1 VCTGSYRSLATA
13 DFYDLHLMTAIAAA
27 VTAHATG
34 ASSSS
39 SSGSAGRPIAS
50 QDVSMLAWSFGHICS
65 KHWTLGQ
72 CAVELMQQVQTVAN
86 RCKTVSKPLS
96 TVVIIEP
103 CILLVVSYMTQ

>member
-1 VCTGSYRSLATA
+1 
-13 DFYDLHLMTAIAAA
+13 MTAIAAA

-39 SSGSAGRPIAS
+39 SSSSCRPIAS

-72 CAVELMQQVQTVAN
+72 CAVELMQQVMITYDN
-86 RCKTVSKPLS
+86 RCET
-96 TVVIIEP
+96 VIIEP
-103 CILLVVSYMTQ
+103 LFAVVKPLGHVFQLHE

>member
-1 VCTGSYRSLATA
+1 MQLNCIHTLAIVADRLTAAIACTDCYRSLATA
-13 DFYDLHLMTAIAAA
+13 DFYDLQLMTAIAAA

-39 SSGSAGRPIAS
+39 VTSSSGSSRPIAS

-72 CAVELMQQVQTVAN
+72 CAVELMQQV
-86 RCKTVSKPLS
+86 
-96 TVVIIEP
+96 
-103 CILLVVSYMTQ
+103 